1 MNTNSAQF
9 KKNVFNYILSSIDGE
24 GYGVELNTDSEKVN
38 FVLATFRSEYAHGIK
53 YYQSEQRAFSEW
65 LAGLPS
71 GINIEYRN
79 YFILELAKQWE
90 SIPADAT
97 EKQEDK
103 ILNNWFN
110 FISVNFFQLASK
122 LDGKGNLLAKYKTQ
136 LQTI

>member
-24 GYGVELNTDSEKVN
+24 GYGIDPNTDSEKVN
-38 FVLATFRSEYAHGIK
+38 FVLATFQSEYAHGIK

-71 GINIEYRN
+71 CMNIEYRN
-79 YFILELAKQWE
+79 YFILELAKEWG

-122 LDGKGNLLAKYKTQ
+122 LEGKDNLPANYQTQ
-136 LQTI
+136 TQTV